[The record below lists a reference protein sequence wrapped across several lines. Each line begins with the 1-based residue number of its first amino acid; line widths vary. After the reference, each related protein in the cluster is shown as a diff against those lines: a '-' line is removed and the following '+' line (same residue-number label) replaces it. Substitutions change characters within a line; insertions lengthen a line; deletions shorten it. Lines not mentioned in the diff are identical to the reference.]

1 MSGMERGTVMF
12 GSTCLAVLRASVRRP
27 QTWLGLGLWGL
38 AWAVMRLSSPLAI
51 ASINHT
57 SGALIYDLVFV
68 SCWLGASSSLAGFT
82 RLEPVLRRTS
92 RAHRI
97 GLVLVIAA
105 VFALAYGLVASVATA
120 VPPSAAWHSLG
131 AGPLLAALAFPA
143 LVAAGLCS
151 EPRWA
156 GVRSLLFWSSAI
168 AWTVTVGRAN
178 GSGEHVS
185 GAPFLPILGL
195 ALALGTLS
203 LSARERSRRG
213 RRTLDEVRHSR

>member
-1 MSGMERGTVMF
+1 MF
-12 GSTCLAVLRASVRRP
+12 GSICLAALRASVRRP

-38 AWAVMRLSSPLAI
+38 AWLAVQLSSPLAI
-51 ASINHT
+51 ASTKLT
-57 SGALIYDLVFV
+57 SDGLFYDLVFV
-68 SCWLGASSSLAGFT
+68 SAWLGASASLAGFT

-131 AGPLLAALAFPA
+131 AAAFLAALGFPA
-143 LVAAGLCS
+143 LVAAALCS
-151 EPRWA
+151 DPRWA
-156 GVRSLLFWSSAI
+156 GARSLLFWSSAI
-168 AWTVTVGRAN
+168 AWAVTVGPSY
-178 GSGEHVS
+178 GPDEHVS

-203 LSARERSRRG
+203 LPARERSRRG
-213 RRTLDEVRHSR
+213 RRTLDEVRHPR